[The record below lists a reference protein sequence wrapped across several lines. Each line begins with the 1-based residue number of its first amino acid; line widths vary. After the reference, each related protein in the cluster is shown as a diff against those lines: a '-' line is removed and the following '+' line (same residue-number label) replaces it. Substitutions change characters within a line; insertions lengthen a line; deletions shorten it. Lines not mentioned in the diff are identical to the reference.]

1 MKLVNVVNVV
11 IVVMFVIFVLMR
23 NRFLCCIPGLRLTC
37 CMSGKDRTGMSATL
51 EQVQILSR
59 EFDLAEHE
67 YQRALD
73 AMRRLVKCIERLR
86 ESPIYRVV

>member
-1 MKLVNVVNVV
+1 
-11 IVVMFVIFVLMR
+11 
-23 NRFLCCIPGLRLTC
+23 
-37 CMSGKDRTGMSATL
+37 MSGKDRTGMSATL